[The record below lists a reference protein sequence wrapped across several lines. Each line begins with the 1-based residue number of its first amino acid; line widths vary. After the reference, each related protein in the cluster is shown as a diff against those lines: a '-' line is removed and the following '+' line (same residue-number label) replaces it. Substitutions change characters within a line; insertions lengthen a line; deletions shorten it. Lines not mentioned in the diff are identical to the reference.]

1 MLSCVTKGEG
11 TLEGKHAVRR
21 ARINGRGGIGRGGAS
36 GGADGGRGTSHRSWW
51 WGRGVGASG
60 VGGEHPVQWR
70 PHVSVFLL
78 LGRCSK
84 AAWGPVG

>member
-36 GGADGGRGTSHRSWW
+36 GGAG
-51 WGRGVGASG
+51 
-60 VGGEHPVQWR
+60 GGE
-70 PHVSVFLL
+70 
-78 LGRCSK
+78 G
-84 AAWGPVG
+84 